1 MEYDP
6 ASPTDEPEDP
16 LPDVDLSSIPLPDI
30 RILPSVQCGDV
41 STVTTCITD
50 IPLPPTDLKASEIPL
65 PPAPAAV
72 QYAQYLFEQPIPAVP
87 PPPPPPPPVAV
98 DYSEPDSTSVPLK
111 FSLRSSS
118 KGLGQ
123 DVSSEPSGVFES
135 SKDLKTSE
143 PRAMPKLQALMKRS
157 KPSKLTV
164 GVLPSK
170 TKLPAT
176 ETKTELFLPTKE
188 SDESNG
194 VTAALEVAASL
205 ASTINS
211 SGLQSAASNQTSDPT
226 ELLTNAMKEVSVLNS
241 LAHMA
246 STGNVAHITVEASRA
261 ELSAHLP
268 STLPSANNSAAHI
281 PNLMSLTVQPV
292 QPTPQPTALSA
303 DPTSVLRQPKMNL
316 ANMQFVN
323 PQKLRSAQ
331 MIATPLIANPA
342 IAAQPH
348 HSDEQSKS
356 RDSRRRS
363 RSRSRR
369 RSHSGRRSSPNR
381 RSRRHHSSSSGGST
395 PRHSSRGYQRRSR
408 SRHSSEER
416 YPKPRR
422 QSRGRDWDRR
432 DRDRWREDS
441 FESERRRRSDR
452 SFGERRTA
460 SRVSPISR
468 YSERSRRRSDSHDR
482 SWRNRL
488 SRRSPDR
495 DKRADSRDR
504 DRSSRNEADRRRS
517 KPAER
522 KRSLSPSEREDFER
536 KRRKSSSEQR
546 PADKIGQKPKDVK
559 NDRTRVDNH
568 KQEMASSDSE
578 AESSDTSESSSD
590 SHRSKS
596 SGAPVAEK
604 LSPRKSVRP
613 RSVSSKESS
622 DSSSMQD
629 AMKDDCQEADDLPT
643 SEPSPTKSLSTRESE
658 LINASLHPRNAGV
671 GSVSPVAPS
680 QQDESDAM
688 DLASDTEVGSVDTA
702 SPGPV
707 SNAQLCNGD
716 VFCGGTPEQSASHV
730 NSDADLTGIQHSTV
744 PSEGP
749 PSSLAHEPS
758 SSNTVRLHST
768 LEPVAPAASLVVGI
782 PQPSPAHSIPGRI
795 EGKYDLRERKTKE
808 NRSTVRELDHLLS
821 VMFADLSRS
830 EPSSKVFDSHPEAP
844 KPEYQHIVEND
855 YSRIERINM
864 TAMQNKVDGI
874 TKASL
879 LGSTASLTHH
889 EMRRWICD
897 CATPSVEEIRAGI
910 FPCGPG
916 CINRALNIE
925 CGPSCPAG
933 EFCHNRQ
940 FQKRLYAPTEPFYC
954 GPGKGWGLRT
964 TSPVKRSTFIIEY
977 VGEVIDFAEFRRRI
991 RRYERLGHAH
1001 HYFMALESDRFIDAG
1016 AKGNWARFV
1025 NHSCEPNCVTQK
1037 WSVDGEIRIGFFARE
1052 DIEAGEEITIDYQF
1066 VQFGVSEQKCYCGK
1080 PTCSGIMGSTSK
1092 TLQDKVRLK
1101 DTSVVERRVMQ
1112 LLQRDSFQRADDIT
1126 LVLQVMVQE
1135 CLTRY
1140 TRMEL
1145 LKRLAATHS
1154 DACLKLFRQYNGLDM
1169 LAAFMCDSHVDDW
1182 ELKRQILLCLD
1193 HIPVSEQKQVQS
1205 NSRLMDI
1212 VAQWAVDPHYCR
1224 PRCTS
1229 PGDAQTAHNGSNTAG
1244 NRQNGDDAEH
1254 SILSE
1259 DSRHL
1264 VVEMERI
1271 GFPAPATP
1279 VGNLTMS
1286 QQVGE
1291 YIPENGSVG
1300 GTSPVQLVIGGVF
1313 DSYPST
1319 PGSTQS
1325 SVLSQV
1331 TTQSSSLAASDVRA
1345 SSNLSSNP
1353 SVSEATGEVALGS
1366 AYVDV
1371 ETGEVEPPVLPN
1383 SASNS
1388 KEIASLP
1395 AEAEWIREI
1404 RQLAL
1409 QLIEKW
1415 SKLPKENYRIPRTER
1430 QETEKELHFLNH
1442 TGSSLVS
1449 WGHNDETDHSVN
1461 SWGQPSNKK
1470 FSSSRSRRSAENPSC
1485 NLSSLS
1491 TEINT
1496 HKLTKIE
1503 RRKLFEAQVCAA
1515 ASKTDDS
1522 TPDPPQPSESGP
1534 DNFDEVETL
1543 RQLILCSL
1551 LEELKKT
1558 GPDPSKFGT
1567 PGSEE
1572 GRTAVLLNTLLQT
1585 LPNLLSKLT
1594 TTNDI
1599 SAINRL
1605 CQELQKRKADPV
1617 NVLPAGWQSAV
1628 DPSGRI
1634 YYYNMSTKVVQ
1645 WEKPGCKDGNDHNK
1659 LGSTE
1664 PSEKSTQ
1671 PTLSADVRKQ
1681 MEKDFTQEVGK
1692 FILRLL
1698 RPYRLPNCMTGRIES
1713 NEDLVHVTR
1722 KMTHAFVSKE
1732 LLRCRYTMPPTLTE
1746 TLQDRIRTSLTRY
1759 MTSRGAVYR
1768 RGKKAV
1774 STQPAITSVSS
1785 KSETPAT

>member
-1 MEYDP
+1 M
-6 ASPTDEPEDP
+6 
-16 LPDVDLSSIPLPDI
+16 
-30 RILPSVQCGDV
+30 
-41 STVTTCITD
+41 
-50 IPLPPTDLKASEIPL
+50 
-65 PPAPAAV
+65 
-72 QYAQYLFEQPIPAVP
+72 
-87 PPPPPPPPVAV
+87 
-98 DYSEPDSTSVPLK
+98 
-111 FSLRSSS
+111 
-118 KGLGQ
+118 
-123 DVSSEPSGVFES
+123 
-135 SKDLKTSE
+135 
-143 PRAMPKLQALMKRS
+143 
-157 KPSKLTV
+157 
-164 GVLPSK
+164 
-170 TKLPAT
+170 
-176 ETKTELFLPTKE
+176 
-188 SDESNG
+188 
-194 VTAALEVAASL
+194 
-205 ASTINS
+205 
-211 SGLQSAASNQTSDPT
+211 SA
-226 ELLTNAMKEVSVLNS
+226 K
-241 LAHMA
+241 
-246 STGNVAHITVEASRA
+246 
-261 ELSAHLP
+261 
-268 STLPSANNSAAHI
+268 
-281 PNLMSLTVQPV
+281 
-292 QPTPQPTALSA
+292 
-303 DPTSVLRQPKMNL
+303 
-316 ANMQFVN
+316 
-323 PQKLRSAQ
+323 
-331 MIATPLIANPA
+331 
-342 IAAQPH
+342 
-348 HSDEQSKS
+348 
-356 RDSRRRS
+356 
-363 RSRSRR
+363 
-369 RSHSGRRSSPNR
+369 
-381 RSRRHHSSSSGGST
+381 
-395 PRHSSRGYQRRSR
+395 
-408 SRHSSEER
+408 
-416 YPKPRR
+416 
-422 QSRGRDWDRR
+422 
-432 DRDRWREDS
+432 
-441 FESERRRRSDR
+441 
-452 SFGERRTA
+452 
-460 SRVSPISR
+460 
-468 YSERSRRRSDSHDR
+468 
-482 SWRNRL
+482 
-488 SRRSPDR
+488 
-495 DKRADSRDR
+495 
-504 DRSSRNEADRRRS
+504 
-517 KPAER
+517 
-522 KRSLSPSEREDFER
+522 
-536 KRRKSSSEQR
+536 
-546 PADKIGQKPKDVK
+546 
-559 NDRTRVDNH
+559 
-568 KQEMASSDSE
+568 
-578 AESSDTSESSSD
+578 
-590 SHRSKS
+590 
-596 SGAPVAEK
+596 
-604 LSPRKSVRP
+604 
-613 RSVSSKESS
+613 
-622 DSSSMQD
+622 
-629 AMKDDCQEADDLPT
+629 
-643 SEPSPTKSLSTRESE
+643 
-658 LINASLHPRNAGV
+658 
-671 GSVSPVAPS
+671 
-680 QQDESDAM
+680 
-688 DLASDTEVGSVDTA
+688 
-702 SPGPV
+702 
-707 SNAQLCNGD
+707 
-716 VFCGGTPEQSASHV
+716 
-730 NSDADLTGIQHSTV
+730 
-744 PSEGP
+744 
-749 PSSLAHEPS
+749 
-758 SSNTVRLHST
+758 
-768 LEPVAPAASLVVGI
+768 
-782 PQPSPAHSIPGRI
+782 
-795 EGKYDLRERKTKE
+795 
-808 NRSTVRELDHLLS
+808 
-821 VMFADLSRS
+821 
-830 EPSSKVFDSHPEAP
+830 
-844 KPEYQHIVEND
+844 
-855 YSRIERINM
+855 
-864 TAMQNKVDGI
+864 
-874 TKASL
+874 
-879 LGSTASLTHH
+879 
-889 EMRRWICD
+889 
-897 CATPSVEEIRAGI
+897 
-910 FPCGPG
+910 
-916 CINRALNIE
+916 
-925 CGPSCPAG
+925 
-933 EFCHNRQ
+933 
-940 FQKRLYAPTEPFYC
+940 
-954 GPGKGWGLRT
+954 
-964 TSPVKRSTFIIEY
+964 STFIIEY

-1415 SKLPKENYRIPRTER
+1415 SKLP
-1430 QETEKELHFLNH
+1430 
-1442 TGSSLVS
+1442 SSTSL
-1449 WGHNDETDHSVN
+1449 G
-1461 SWGQPSNKK
+1461 
-1470 FSSSRSRRSAENPSC
+1470 SRRSAENPSC

-1664 PSEKSTQ
+1664 PSEKST
-1671 PTLSADVRKQ
+1671 
-1681 MEKDFTQEVGK
+1681 VGK

>member
-1 MEYDP
+1 M
-6 ASPTDEPEDP
+6 
-16 LPDVDLSSIPLPDI
+16 I
-30 RILPSVQCGDV
+30 RHHLQN
-41 STVTTCITD
+41 
-50 IPLPPTDLKASEIPL
+50 LKASEIPL

-226 ELLTNAMKEVSVLNS
+226 ELLTNAMKEVSALNS

-964 TSPVKRSTFIIEY
+964 TSPVKSWWPPGFAMQIFMLKVGTRQEQLMISTQ
-977 VGEVIDFAEFRRRI
+977 
-991 RRYERLGHAH
+991 
-1001 HYFMALESDRFIDAG
+1001 LEES
-1016 AKGNWARFV
+1016 
-1025 NHSCEPNCVTQK
+1025 
-1037 WSVDGEIRIGFFARE
+1037 
-1052 DIEAGEEITIDYQF
+1052 
-1066 VQFGVSEQKCYCGK
+1066 
-1080 PTCSGIMGSTSK
+1080 
-1092 TLQDKVRLK
+1092 L
-1101 DTSVVERRVMQ
+1101 SVVCATSIDPESITQ
-1112 LLQRDSFQRADDIT
+1112 IWFQGAHTTDLSIHIARKYHT
-1126 LVLQVMVQE
+1126 VGTS
-1135 CLTRY
+1135 CLTN
-1140 TRMEL
+1140 EL
-1145 LKRLAATHS
+1145 
-1154 DACLKLFRQYNGLDM
+1154 G
-1169 LAAFMCDSHVDDW
+1169 
-1182 ELKRQILLCLD
+1182 
-1193 HIPVSEQKQVQS
+1193 
-1205 NSRLMDI
+1205 
-1212 VAQWAVDPHYCR
+1212 
-1224 PRCTS
+1224 
-1229 PGDAQTAHNGSNTAG
+1229 
-1244 NRQNGDDAEH
+1244 
-1254 SILSE
+1254 
-1259 DSRHL
+1259 
-1264 VVEMERI
+1264 
-1271 GFPAPATP
+1271 
-1279 VGNLTMS
+1279 
-1286 QQVGE
+1286 
-1291 YIPENGSVG
+1291 
-1300 GTSPVQLVIGGVF
+1300 
-1313 DSYPST
+1313 
-1319 PGSTQS
+1319 
-1325 SVLSQV
+1325 
-1331 TTQSSSLAASDVRA
+1331 
-1345 SSNLSSNP
+1345 
-1353 SVSEATGEVALGS
+1353 
-1366 AYVDV
+1366 
-1371 ETGEVEPPVLPN
+1371 
-1383 SASNS
+1383 
-1388 KEIASLP
+1388 
-1395 AEAEWIREI
+1395 
-1404 RQLAL
+1404 
-1409 QLIEKW
+1409 
-1415 SKLPKENYRIPRTER
+1415 
-1430 QETEKELHFLNH
+1430 
-1442 TGSSLVS
+1442 
-1449 WGHNDETDHSVN
+1449 
-1461 SWGQPSNKK
+1461 
-1470 FSSSRSRRSAENPSC
+1470 
-1485 NLSSLS
+1485 
-1491 TEINT
+1491 
-1496 HKLTKIE
+1496 
-1503 RRKLFEAQVCAA
+1503 
-1515 ASKTDDS
+1515 
-1522 TPDPPQPSESGP
+1522 
-1534 DNFDEVETL
+1534 
-1543 RQLILCSL
+1543 
-1551 LEELKKT
+1551 
-1558 GPDPSKFGT
+1558 
-1567 PGSEE
+1567 
-1572 GRTAVLLNTLLQT
+1572 
-1585 LPNLLSKLT
+1585 
-1594 TTNDI
+1594 
-1599 SAINRL
+1599 
-1605 CQELQKRKADPV
+1605 
-1617 NVLPAGWQSAV
+1617 
-1628 DPSGRI
+1628 
-1634 YYYNMSTKVVQ
+1634 
-1645 WEKPGCKDGNDHNK
+1645 
-1659 LGSTE
+1659 
-1664 PSEKSTQ
+1664 
-1671 PTLSADVRKQ
+1671 
-1681 MEKDFTQEVGK
+1681 
-1692 FILRLL
+1692 
-1698 RPYRLPNCMTGRIES
+1698 
-1713 NEDLVHVTR
+1713 
-1722 KMTHAFVSKE
+1722 
-1732 LLRCRYTMPPTLTE
+1732 
-1746 TLQDRIRTSLTRY
+1746 
-1759 MTSRGAVYR
+1759 
-1768 RGKKAV
+1768 
-1774 STQPAITSVSS
+1774 
-1785 KSETPAT
+1785 